1 MALANTHVAGP
12 RGSFFSSVIAAMVRM
27 VENHPRTRAL
37 DRLNAISDE
46 ELAARGLTR
55 QDVIRRIF
63 SDRFY
68 L

>member
-1 MALANTHVAGP
+1 MSLANTHVAGQ
-12 RGSFFSSVIAAMVRM
+12 RGSLVSSIIAAMVRI

-37 DRLNAISDE
+37 EKLNAISDE
-46 ELAARGLTR
+46 DLAARGLTR